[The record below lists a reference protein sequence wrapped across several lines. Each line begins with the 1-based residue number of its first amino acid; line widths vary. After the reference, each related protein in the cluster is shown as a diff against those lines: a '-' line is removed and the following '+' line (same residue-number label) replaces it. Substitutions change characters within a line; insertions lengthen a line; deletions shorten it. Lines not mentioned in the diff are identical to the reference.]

1 MSTEPHK
8 SLTTYANVT
17 QHPNYMF
24 HSGEYEDPLKLQ
36 KERARKIKEKQL
48 KKHQATCAKNRAKRK
63 AKRK

>member
-1 MSTEPHK
+1 
-8 SLTTYANVT
+8 
-17 QHPNYMF
+17 MF

-48 KKHQATCAKNRAKRK
+48 KKHKATCDKNRAKRK